1 MVSSKDIQV
10 TCEDIVR
17 EFSPL
22 QVILFGSYAYGTPL
36 EESDVDLLV
45 VMPIPKSE
53 FCNKAVE
60 IRQRIPY
67 RFGMDLLVR
76 SPEEIAYRVSYN
88 DWFLREIT
96 EKGKLLYGSYTDYN
110 LDKPY
115 SVKEEEVYMNPLT
128 VEWIEKA
135 EEDYNAAKWLQESPT
150 PIHNAIC
157 FHAQQC
163 IEKYLKA
170 WLQEENI
177 PFSKTHDLEE
187 LLKIMSSY
195 AVEAPYL
202 GDSASA
208 KDTEHAIQIC
218 DEVRQKIRAELKERN
233 REDDQGGYLMI
244 SGQFLKHITKLKET
258 TKPHWYQLP
267 SQMIRDVAIRIDL
280 GYQRFFDNIEDR
292 KVGKT
297 TRKVGRPKIKPNH
310 KYKSVTFT

>member
-1 MVSSKDIQV
+1 MVSSKDIQA

-22 QVILFGSYAYGTPL
+22 QVILFGSYAYGTPS

-53 FCNKAVE
+53 FRNKAVE

-96 EKGKLLYGSYTDYN
+96 EKGKLLHGSYTDYN
-110 LDKPY
+110 LDKQQDKP
-115 SVKEEEVYMNPLT
+115 SLVKKEKVCMNPLT

-135 EEDYNAAKWLQESPT
+135 EEDYNSAKWLQESPN
-150 PIHNAIC
+150 PVHNSIC

-163 IEKYLKA
+163 IEKYLKT

-187 LLKIMSSY
+187 LLNLIVPTQPLWNTWQSDLKITSTY
-195 AVEAPYL
+195 AVESRYP
-202 GDSASA
+202 GDSATED
-208 KDTEHAIQIC
+208 DTKHAIQIC
-218 DEVRQKIRAELKERN
+218 DEVRQKIRAELKIN
-233 REDDQGGYLMI
+233 L
-244 SGQFLKHITKLKET
+244 
-258 TKPHWYQLP
+258 
-267 SQMIRDVAIRIDL
+267 
-280 GYQRFFDNIEDR
+280 
-292 KVGKT
+292 
-297 TRKVGRPKIKPNH
+297 
-310 KYKSVTFT
+310 